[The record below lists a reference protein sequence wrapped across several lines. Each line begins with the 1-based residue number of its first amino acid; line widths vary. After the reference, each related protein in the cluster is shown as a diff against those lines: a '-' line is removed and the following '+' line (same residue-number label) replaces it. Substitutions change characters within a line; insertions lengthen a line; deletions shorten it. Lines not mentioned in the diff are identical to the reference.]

1 MHTFHQGVTRLSRT
15 RTHDISAHAEHVFT
29 TVAGCIVRRVDHIS
43 NPNNHGDDRWDTV
56 YAKLNLW
63 AMVEFKKVP
72 TSSDKPFA
80 LCRAFWSALGRTFG
94 CALRCRFGPVAVL
107 ALTL

>member
-1 MHTFHQGVTRLSRT
+1 MAPSRA
-15 RTHDISAHAEHVFT
+15 RAHDISAHAEHVFT

-63 AMVEFKKVP
+63 AMVEFKKVHDTRARVGARAVSGRRVQGP
-72 TSSDKPFA
+72 RRVVTHGFA
-80 LCRAFWSALGRTFG
+80 
-94 CALRCRFGPVAVL
+94 
-107 ALTL
+107 